1 MPVAG
6 PRGPGDERAEQRDP
20 GQQRDERAGVAD
32 PAVLG
37 EVREAE
43 QDSGERRPEQ
53 DEPGNVQAGPPR
65 AGPGSGGAGGSSR
78 QASTRPTAIT
88 GTLTKNSQRQ
98 LSQLRITPPI
108 TGPRIGPSASGRLT
122 VAIRLGLARPPAAF
136 TPRVWIKGK
145 ISPAAKPCSTRKPIR
160 LVSLQDRAHRT
171 EPSTKSTSAAIQT
184 RLPPHRLSAH
194 PVIGIATAIASR

>member
-6 PRGPGDERAEQRDP
+6 PRGPGDKRAEQRDP
-20 GQQRDERAGVAD
+20 G
-32 PAVLG
+32 
-37 EVREAE
+37 
-43 QDSGERRPEQ
+43 
-53 DEPGNVQAGPPR
+53 
-65 AGPGSGGAGGSSR
+65 R

-88 GTLTKNSQRQ
+88 GTLTRNSQRQ

-136 TPRVWIKGK
+136 TPRVWIRGK

-160 LVSLQDRAHRT
+160 LVSLQGAAHRT

-184 RLPPHRLSAH
+184 RLPPHRLCAH